1 MVTWGITTGLVLTG
15 FLIPFALLRSKIRKL
30 THRLARARNELECLK
45 LQRSE
50 MERRLAED
58 KSLFLEALGVPFA
71 LARPSGRLVMAN
83 AQARE
88 LLGLGDRDSLN
99 LLRVLESSPLATA
112 LAPALA
118 TEQPATFEVA
128 FQPASGNGDER
139 NYRIFATPLGNSDNH
154 VGLVFHDM
162 TIEYRAIAMRRDFVA
177 NASHEL
183 RTPLTIIRGYLENLI
198 EEPGLADDRDERE
211 HILAL
216 MMKHAERIVRIVED
230 MLTISRLENPEESAL
245 QCNPF
250 DLRETAADAA
260 SRLESLCSA
269 SGAAITLDMPS
280 PFLLTGDPFYW
291 AQILFNLMENAV
303 KQNPQKPLHV
313 IVRARYERER
323 ARIEV
328 IDDGIG
334 IPQEHLPFIFNRFY
348 RVTKPRAAA
357 IKGTGLGLSIV
368 RRAVEAHGGEVTVT
382 SEPGQRTVFMI
393 SVPAGKHALAPQGEA
408 PPAEEPC
415 R

>member
-15 FLIPFALLRSKIRKL
+15 FLIPFALLRARIRKL
-30 THRLARARNELECLK
+30 RHRLARARNELESLK

-50 MERRLAED
+50 MERRLEED
-58 KSLFLEALGVPFA
+58 KCLFLEALGVPFA

-83 AQARE
+83 AEARK

-99 LLRVLESSPLATA
+99 LLRVLEGTPLAAA

-118 TEQPATFEVA
+118 TRQPATFEAA
-128 FQPASGNGDER
+128 FQPASGHGDER
-139 NYRIFATPLGNSDNH
+139 NYRIFATPLGNRDNH

-198 EEPGLADDRDERE
+198 EEPGLADDRSERE
-211 HILAL
+211 HILGL

-230 MLTISRLENPEESAL
+230 MLTISRLENPEESVL
-245 QCNPF
+245 QCKPF

-260 SRLESLCSA
+260 SRLESLCAA
-269 SGAAITLDMPS
+269 SGASITLDLPS
-280 PFLLTGDPFYW
+280 PFLLTGDAFYW
-291 AQILFNLMENAV
+291 AQILMNLMENAV
-303 KQNPQKPLHV
+303 KQNPGQALRV
-313 IVRARYERER
+313 IVRARYEHDR

-328 IDDGIG
+328 IDDGVG
-334 IPQEHLPFIFNRFY
+334 IPKEHLPYIFNRFY
-348 RVTKPRAAA
+348 RVAKPRGSTV
-357 IKGTGLGLSIV
+357 KGTGLGLSIV
-368 RRAVEAHGGEVTVT
+368 RRAVEAHGGEVSVE
-382 SEPGQRTVFMI
+382 SEPGHKTVFTI
-393 SVPAGKHALAPQGEA
+393 VVPTGPRASEA
-408 PPAEEPC
+408 ADKQNC
-415 R
+415 NA